1 MQHLHPALSLNDSD
15 IKRYNHTPLVVLK
28 NSTTTSFQISVRNKQ
43 LKFTSSAGADA
54 IVTLHPEQ
62 TFAITSLHPMEL
74 ERGSYFSGIYIRPFE
89 SSDYEDDEIPFAV
102 VADMTKGEAGLD
114 IMYCGSFPHSNIS
127 LLHERT
133 NCLHGFSPFQVV
145 MTYLI
150 SLCPLM
156 KSERAQ
162 VLSRT
167 VFQWKTQCATWREI
181 SHTSSST
188 SSSSSSNSSE
198 SE

>member
-1 MQHLHPALSLNDSD
+1 M
-15 IKRYNHTPLVVLK
+15 
-28 NSTTTSFQISVRNKQ
+28 SFQISVRNKQ
-43 LKFTSSAGADA
+43 LQFTSNAGADA
-54 IVTLHPEQ
+54 TVTLHPEQ

-74 ERGSYFSGIYIRPFE
+74 ERGSYFSGIYIRPLE
-89 SSDYEDDEIPFAV
+89 SSDDEDDEIPFAV
-102 VADMTKGEAGLD
+102 VADMTKCEPSLD
-114 IMYCGSFPHSNIS
+114 ILYCGNLPHSSIS

-133 NCLHGFSPFQVV
+133 NSLQGFSPFQVI

-162 VLSRT
+162 VLSRA
-167 VFQWKTQCATWREI
+167 VFQWKTQCVNWRDV
-181 SHTSSST
+181 SHASSRT
-188 SSSSSSNSSE
+188 SSSSSSTSSE